1 MIKSFINYIRSMVSL
16 IIEDVAI
23 AVVQKIRQLMG
34 TAIASLTSQLS
45 LLEGRI
51 NIIKWLAI

>member
-1 MIKSFINYIRSMVSL
+1 MVSL

-34 TAIASLTSQLS
+34 TAIASLASQLS